1 MLTNRKLRK
10 SPNSDN
16 KENKEILS
24 SLVANIS
31 PLPLSVRNFSFLNHD
46 MFLIPLK
53 YFPEECVAIPISRR
67 SLGNLITTWTMF
79 APSYFIRFLSLFC
92 FALFFY
98 LIRWLCNQ
106 LWHMRRQN
114 NTANEKKQLVT
125 PCAEKGRAFR
135 NIGQNNTYS
144 FHCLISLA
152 FLICI

>member
-1 MLTNRKLRK
+1 MITRKIK
-10 SPNSDN
+10 
-16 KENKEILS
+16 
-24 SLVANIS
+24 
-31 PLPLSVRNFSFLNHD
+31 
-46 MFLIPLK
+46 K
-53 YFPEECVAIPISRR
+53 YFPAWLQIFPRCRWVSLIFPFWIMICSLSLWNSFRKNVLRYRSARR

-79 APSYFIRFLSLFC
+79 APSYFIRFLCLFC

-125 PCAEKGRAFR
+125 PCDEKGRAFR
-135 NIGQNNTYS
+135 NIGQNNTYF
-144 FHCLISLA
+144 FHCLISFP